1 MNVNPGNERHY
12 KFTFKGRLWGIN
24 EVIDNA
30 KQHWGAY
37 KDPRDRLLEKIGW
50 IIVSANPEAMDRI
63 GIKIAWYEK
72 DKRRN
77 KDNIIAGGLKL
88 ILDAL
93 QAEGVIKNDGWKE
106 IGTLDLDNFFVDKLN
121 PRIEVEIWEE
131 KDV

>member
-1 MNVNPGNERHY
+1 MNEEKNY
-12 KFTFKGRLWGIN
+12 KFTIKGKLWSLN

-37 KDPRDRLLEKIGW
+37 KDPHDQMIEDIGW
-50 IIVSANPEAMDRI
+50 AIVSSNPEVMERI

-72 DKRRN
+72 DMRRN

-93 QAEGVIKNDGWKE
+93 QDVKVIKNDGWKE
-106 IGTLDLDNFFVDKLN
+106 IGTLDLDNFYVDKLN

-131 KDV
+131 